1 MGYSITRCKLLPQN
15 AGTLGAVIELALKE
29 ENLMRRYHLQIGKE
43 NEHRFPIV
51 EGEESMEV
59 ELFRPTMR
67 RPEHILDKR
76 ATKTAVEL
84 TPWVWKHHSVSDAEV
99 KGISLETILLI
110 WGANRSQKIG
120 DQATGDMIRV
130 ETVR

>member
-1 MGYSITRCKLLPQN
+1 MCFIFFSMGYSITRWKLLPQN

-29 ENLMRRYHLQIGKE
+29 ENLMRRYHLQIGRE
-43 NEHRFPIV
+43 NEHMFPIV

-67 RPEHILDKR
+67 RPEQILDKR

-84 TPWVWKHHSVSDAEV
+84 TP
-99 KGISLETILLI
+99 
-110 WGANRSQKIG
+110 
-120 DQATGDMIRV
+120 
-130 ETVR
+130 